1 MKTAYLHLGPESAR
15 IPVKALLDR
24 LLSLPLV
31 VQVVVAVRAVAVE
44 AELAVREAVAV
55 PEKMSCYIS

>member
-1 MKTAYLHLGPESAR
+1 MINTLNLHLWSESAR
-15 IPVKALLDR
+15 ISVKALFDG

-31 VQVVVAVRAVAVE
+31 VEVVVAVGAVAVE

-55 PEKMSCYIS
+55 PMGIKKLL